1 VRDVE
6 HVTVTGL
13 VAPGRLLSCA
23 QTLARIGDRMVGIQS
38 LLCSVEQMNAPGVG
52 VAMFGRGKQIAVGRS
67 GVDTGEHRLGALED
81 FVMQADTN
89 LRQIL
94 AAVDCAGLLRGRL
107 VHSPQEISN
116 FRTSRGSVCPRK
128 IPSSQAGERPSG
140 WYWLA

>member
-1 VRDVE
+1 MRDVE

-81 FVMQADTN
+81 FVMQPTRISDKSW
-89 LRQIL
+89 LRLIVPACC
-94 AAVDCAGLLRGRL
+94 AAAWCT
-107 VHSPQEISN
+107 HP
-116 FRTSRGSVCPRK
+116 K
-128 IPSSQAGERPSG
+128 K
-140 WYWLA
+140 